1 MISAIIGKD
10 SHLCLKKKKNPQNKH
25 IFKSRTF
32 SPLERSH
39 TLVIISLLLVSL
51 AEQNSFRLHNH
62 LKMIEY
68 WMTRAFDI
76 LPLLFQRKFN
86 WIHFQICYR
95 YCPKV
100 KNLCWNF
107 ISQRPTW
114 IMTSFKCISKY
125 NVTRPLEAS
134 DMISDNG
141 HLGKAR
147 ALYPK
152 PDYKIASRPTS
163 Q

>member
-1 MISAIIGKD
+1 MISDITGKD
-10 SHLCLKKKKNPQNKH
+10 SHLCAKNKQTKKPQNKH

-39 TLVIISLLLVSL
+39 MLVIISLSLVSL

-62 LKMIEY
+62 LKMIEH
-68 WMTRAFDI
+68 WMMSAFDM

-95 YCPKV
+95 YCPKD
-100 KNLCWNF
+100 KKLCWNSIF
-107 ISQRPTW
+107 ERPMWT
-114 IMTSFKCISKY
+114 MTSFKCISKY
-125 NVTRPLEAS
+125 NLTRPPEAS

-141 HLGKAR
+141 HLGKPVHFTQN
-147 ALYPK
+147 LTIK
-152 PDYKIASRPTS
+152 
-163 Q
+163 